1 MTTAMISTGAMPPGS
16 QNKEQDN
23 ADLSESGDVTEE
35 TSAEVVIARY
45 ARAQDARLKTFG
57 AV

>member
-1 MTTAMISTGAMPPGS
+1 MISTGAMPPGS